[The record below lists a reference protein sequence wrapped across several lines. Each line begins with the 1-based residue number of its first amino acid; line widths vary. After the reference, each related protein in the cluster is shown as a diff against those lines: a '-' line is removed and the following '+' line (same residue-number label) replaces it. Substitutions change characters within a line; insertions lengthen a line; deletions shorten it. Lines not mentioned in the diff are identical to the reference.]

1 MNRQIFLTI
10 LIAALTGGCAAPINL
25 HNAEAHAQAGYAA
38 KARGDWET
46 ARRQFAQAVVNADLG
61 DAGPSGKG
69 QVNYEYGRVLGIMC
83 SWQESEKYLLR
94 SKQFSEQSGRSPFLS
109 LYELGLLNEK
119 QGDSGQAAKY
129 FAELMPLME
138 KENLRA
144 KYPLGVADAYERYGA
159 ALGATGHTAEAEA
172 KRGEA
177 RTIRSANPN
186 AMPFGSITPY
196 GSACAKLPER
206 TAETL
211 APTYRQ

>member
-1 MNRQIFLTI
+1 MNRQIFLAV

-25 HNAEAHAQAGYAA
+25 RNAGAHAQAGYAA
-38 KARGDWET
+38 NAQGDWET
-46 ARRQFAQAVVNADLG
+46 ARQQFAQAVYNADLG
-61 DAGPSGKG
+61 DAGSSVKG

-94 SKQFSEQSGRSPFLS
+94 SKQFSEQGGRSAYLS

-119 QGDSGQAAKY
+119 QGKSGQAAKY
-129 FAELMPLME
+129 FAELLPLME

-144 KYPLGVADAYERYGA
+144 KYPLGVADAYERYAA
-159 ALGATGHTAEAEA
+159 ALVATGHAAEAEA

-177 RTIRSANPN
+177 QTIRSANPN

-196 GSACAKLPER
+196 GSACTKLP
-206 TAETL
+206 
-211 APTYRQ
+211 